1 MYEEIKCPVCHKKG
15 GIKDKTFGILVCASC
30 QRRRAKNKLPDQLVE
45 FTSESIKQD
54 RTEYASSIVQPF
66 NKYGEFS
73 QEYYEAHGTKG
84 VKITPSQLK
93 NRRRL
98 WDKAISSNVD
108 ITKTK

>member
-1 MYEEIKCPVCHKKG
+1 MYEISCPVCHSEAATTS
-15 GIKDKTFGILVCASC
+15 KTMGVLPGSRCS
-30 QRRRAKNKLPDQLVE
+30 RRRAKNKLPDQLVE

-54 RTEYASSIVQPF
+54 RTEYAFSMVQPF

-84 VKITPSQLK
+84 TKVTPTQLK

-98 WDKAISSNVD
+98 WDRAISENVN
-108 ITKTK
+108 IAKTK